1 MKYDKPGNSM
11 KEILHQYAAY
21 NLWANKLI
29 IDVIDQLPAEQIH
42 QEINSSFS
50 SLFKTVL
57 HLLDTE
63 NMWWQR
69 LKLEEN
75 VERPSEKFTGD
86 FNELQQK
93 LLQQSSIYEQWA
105 AGLLDHQ
112 LQHVFG
118 YQRSKM
124 EQQKQPV
131 SLTLLHIFNHG
142 SYHRGQ
148 LVTMLRQL
156 GVTNI
161 PPTDFTAFLRQKK

>member
-1 MKYDKPGNSM
+1 M
-11 KEILHQYAAY
+11 KELLHQYAAH
-21 NLWANKLI
+21 NLWANKQL
-29 IDVIDQLPAEQIH
+29 IDVINRLTPEQVQQPIT
-42 QEINSSFS
+42 SSFPGI
-50 SLFKTVL
+50 FKTVL
-57 HLLDTE
+57 HLLDAE
-63 NMWWQR
+63 SMWWQR
-69 LKLEEN
+69 LKLEEH

-93 LLQQSSIYEQWA
+93 LLQQSALYEQWT

-112 LQHVFG
+112 LQHVFA

-124 EQQKQPV
+124 EQQKLPIAQ
-131 SLTLLHIFNHG
+131 TLLHIFNHG

-161 PPTDFTAFLRQKK
+161 PQTDFNAFLRQKK